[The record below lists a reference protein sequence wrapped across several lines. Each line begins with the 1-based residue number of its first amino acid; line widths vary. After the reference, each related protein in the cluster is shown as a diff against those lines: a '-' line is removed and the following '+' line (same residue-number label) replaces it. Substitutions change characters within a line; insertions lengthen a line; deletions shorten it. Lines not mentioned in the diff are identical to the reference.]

1 MDKVKGIL
9 MNIFAIGM
17 LLCFFAGALLCPVYI
32 VAMFIGGETAT
43 NICLF
48 AFGTYLP
55 WVIRFISIFAGIGLV
70 GMYLSKQKALTVSE
84 IDEES

>member
-1 MDKVKGIL
+1 MGKIKELL

-17 LLCFFAGALLCPVYI
+17 LLCFFAGALLCPIYI

-43 NICLF
+43 SICLF

-55 WVIRFISIFAGIGLV
+55 WVIRFTSIFAGIGLL
-70 GMYLSKQKALTVSE
+70 GMYLSKQKALTVFE
-84 IDEES
+84 AEDEE

>member
-55 WVIRFISIFAGIGLV
+55 WVIRFTSIFAGIGLV